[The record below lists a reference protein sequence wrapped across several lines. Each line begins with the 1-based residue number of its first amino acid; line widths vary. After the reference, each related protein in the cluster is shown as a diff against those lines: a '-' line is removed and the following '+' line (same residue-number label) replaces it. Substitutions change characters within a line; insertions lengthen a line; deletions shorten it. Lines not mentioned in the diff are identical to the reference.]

1 MTFNVQLSNLLKA
14 EWMMNI
20 PKQINKLL
28 DKMSIPP
35 LDADALEQKV
45 SELTD
50 NARDVL
56 IQAVKNAEVDKIVG
70 ILGIEPITYMKR
82 SD

>member
-1 MTFNVQLSNLLKA
+1 MTFNVQFSDLLEA
-14 EWMMNI
+14 EWIMNI

-28 DKMSIPP
+28 DKMGTLP
-35 LDADALEQKV
+35 LDATALEQRV
-45 SELTD
+45 VELTD

-56 IQAVKNAEVDKIVG
+56 IQAVKNEEVDKIVG

>member
-1 MTFNVQLSNLLKA
+1 MTFNVQFSDLLKA
-14 EWMMNI
+14 EWIMNI

-28 DKMSIPP
+28 DKMGTLP
-35 LDADALEQKV
+35 LDATALEQRV
-45 SELTD
+45 VELTD

-56 IQAVKNAEVDKIVG
+56 IQAVKNEEVDKIVG